1 MLTNDSSTEVSVMLQ
16 GKSLRRQAV
25 TVALWCI
32 LWSASVFAQIKIMP
46 LGDSI
51 TQGFGG
57 SSPLHGYRDQLA
69 SLLGQEGISYDFI
82 GTLADGSG
90 FDPDHQG
97 IPGISAEQ
105 LASSVADYL
114 KNNNPDMVLLHVGTN
129 DISSN
134 KPNAVTLNHIKG
146 IIDALYRDNNSVRIL
161 LSGLVPRSDSANLD
175 QKTRELNE
183 LIHGLV
189 LQKWDEG
196 YNIRFVDHYAAF
208 TNNGNWQTKYMK
220 DALHPNNVGYSKMA
234 AAYFTGVQQA
244 LTTTGSN
251 PDVVDDF
258 NRPGPGLGSNWTA
271 HSAYAIVSDQLAN
284 TSTEDAWGQMATWT
298 AGVNPR
304 SVSFA
309 WGSGADASGINE
321 GGLALRLS
329 APSATANGYLVW
341 LTTAEKN
348 INLWTIENGAPG
360 SPIETIAYSQP
371 EPVAGDIFK
380 VVLRSDANGHYF
392 DCFVN
397 EVLYGRVR
405 DADKT
410 QGNAAETYAG
420 VMLRGNLNNDIDD
433 FDFVVGT
440 GEDDTPPAATTDLA
454 VQAVGPKSVTLQW
467 TAPGDDDIIGA
478 AAQYFVRYSTAPI
491 NPDNFDAAADAPNSL
506 VPGEAGAVETMTVS
520 GLNPETLYYFAL
532 KTEDEAENLSE
543 ISNLVSATTSAN
555 FSSGDDFE
563 RSDLGPDWTTHPAY
577 KIVNGEL
584 RNTSTQ
590 DSWNFLAVYNAKKNA
605 AEVSFNW
612 GTTADGEGIDEGGFA
627 LMLNA
632 AATDASGYLLWR
644 RAGNIELWTIVNS
657 APEAS
662 ISSVSGS
669 QASLSA
675 GDEMKVVLRTNA
687 SGHHFDLF
695 INNQLDGTISDPG
708 KLQGSAPVLYSGV
721 MLHGKRKNPIDNFTV
736 TPKTGTG
743 SQLIYVSGDDQ
754 IGIPGEQ
761 LPKPFVVGVTDENGI
776 PTKGFPITFVVTAG
790 EGSVTEPQPVLTDA
804 NGRAKTFLTLGTTQA
819 LNTVEARGNNLA
831 GSPIVFRATTKAG
844 NPVNLVKVAGD
855 GQTGFAGQ
863 ILPTAIQVQVTDDL
877 GTGVPNRPVTFTVT
891 SGGGSVNQGQT
902 NATVNTNNQGIAQLS
917 WKIGSQTSA
926 INTLQASSSFGGSP
940 LQGSP
945 VSFSASAIAGFT
957 VVDSFSR
964 AELGPNWTA
973 HPAFKIVNGELRNTS
988 TQNSWNFVAVYN
1000 AKRNPKEVG
1009 FKWGTTAN
1017 EAGIDE
1023 GGFALMLNA
1032 ASTTANGYLLWRRPS
1047 SGTIELWTIVNGA
1060 PGSPVASV
1068 EGSQPNPAAGDA
1080 MKVALRSGANGHH
1093 FDLFINNQFDG
1104 TLTDPEKLQG
1114 NTAVLY
1120 SGVMMHGNRKNPI
1133 DRFTITA
1140 TAGAAVQIALV
1151 SGNDQ
1156 KGAAGQ
1162 PLANP
1167 FVVKV
1172 TDANEIPVPAT
1183 AVTFAV
1189 TAGGGKLSGTQPV
1202 LTNTAGEARTVLT
1215 LSTTQALNK
1224 VEARAQGLTGS
1235 PVLFSATAQAGN
1247 PKNLAKVAGDAQ
1259 SGSGG
1264 QILPNPIQVK
1274 VTDNLGT
1281 VVPNHPVTFTVTAGA
1296 GSVDQGQTNA
1306 TVNTNAQ
1313 GIAQVTW
1320 KLGTPGA
1327 TQTLQAS
1334 SNSNGNALT
1343 GSPLTFTATTSPPSK
1358 VTLASGNGQVG
1369 SINTPLPKPFEV
1381 IVKDGGGKPI
1391 GGYKVTFTVMEGN
1404 GSLNGKSTLDAFTNS
1419 EGKAAVTLTMGLT
1432 PRASNKVRATVIYN
1446 GNNLPDS
1453 PITFTASAVGL
1464 KNIVIHSGKDQDGVV
1479 GEVLPQPLK
1488 VKILD
1493 SLGIGIR
1500 NQNILFKVITGGGKL
1515 SGTDTVKTVKTDTLG
1530 IASIPLTLGT
1540 KPVSNK
1546 VRAEINPSLSGS
1558 PLLFQASSQPGFP
1571 DKLLKSSKDST
1582 SGVVNNTLPAPLMT
1596 KVTDKFGNPLAGVNV
1611 IFTVKAGGGKIN
1623 GALKDTVKTQANGQ
1637 AAATLLLGSASGKL
1651 NNSVEVRAYNGA
1663 KELANSPVNF
1673 VATATTSR
1681 ASVMKI
1687 QGGGRQEGRAGEP
1700 ASNLLS
1706 VKVSDSFNNGVAN
1719 HPVKFEIKRGGG
1731 HFGNLAKKDSSVIT
1745 DAIGV
1750 AKIRWHLGK
1759 TIKPDSQV
1767 VHATSND
1774 GVNPLRTSPLKFV
1787 AFANAGL
1794 PSVEGSFVQASAASI
1809 LANGVANSQITV
1821 NVRDKLGNPIANAPV
1836 IIMVSGDGNNVIQP
1850 TNPTDAQG
1858 KATGSFTTTR
1868 SGTKTVTAK
1877 IIGGI
1882 DITRSAEVQARP
1894 LEASGVN
1901 PAGGNSQTGNTNAAL
1916 PLPMM
1921 IKVNDKNG
1929 NGVPDYEVSLKVEQ
1943 GGGKLF
1949 DTASSQLVDS
1959 LRVQTKADGF
1969 AEVYYIC
1976 GPTPM
1981 ENRVRVISSGLSNS
1995 PFLFL
2000 AQAITP
2006 QPAKLVM
2013 LSGNKQEGTA
2023 GEVLA
2028 KPIVVRVT
2036 DANLRPISN
2045 VPVNLSVTLG
2055 GGLIEGQRQLRLNS
2069 NVFGDAIVNWRL
2081 GAEAGLNFLRAES
2094 PGLSGSPVD
2103 FEAQSNPGNV
2113 SALNVV
2119 RGNPAYGN
2127 VNSQSEPLVVQTVD
2141 AQNNGV
2147 DGIPVIFELVDGAGT
2162 LTDNYVATAN
2172 GGFASVKVNFN
2183 GASGWRKVRVSS
2195 EGLAGSPVIM
2205 QAFARPLAATRM
2217 DIVKRTNNQKGT
2229 KGKLLNFPLQVKVL
2243 DGLGNPVP
2251 GVQVNF
2257 VVTTGGG
2264 NFNSTGSAFVTS
2276 DTNGIASAPWTLGAA
2291 TASNQARA
2299 IKNGLNGSPYTFNA
2313 TGFDNNFPII
2323 DDLPDRQIIEGDQIT
2338 FNLSASDA
2346 DNDPIRFGA
2355 KNLPPG
2361 ATFDSL
2367 RTLRF
2372 DWRAD
2377 VSNSAGRYEVSFLA
2391 YDTRGGVDEELVVID
2406 VQNRNRPPSIYSRY
2420 PVRSDTVLAEL
2431 GVPLRMRVWAR
2442 DPDGDVLSYRW
2453 YVNGVFTG
2461 AITSTFNY
2469 LGDLKWNLV
2478 EAVVFDLEASVRS
2491 SWHIKVPVEL
2501 ESFMATV
2508 GDRPGVQLSWKT
2520 GSETNNAGFN
2530 VLRSGRP
2537 NDHYAKLNEQLIPAS
2552 REGKYSYA
2560 DLSAEAGV
2568 RYYYKLEA
2576 LDLQGNV
2583 TLHGPIM
2590 VEAALP
2596 KVFDLM
2602 QNYPNPFSPLAR
2614 GTFGN
2619 STTHIRYSL
2628 PAAVAVN
2635 LTIYNSLGQEVRKL
2649 VNDRQQPGY
2658 HTAIWDGRNESG
2670 RPVPS
2675 GIYYYRLTAGSFTA
2689 NRKMLIAK

>member
-1 MLTNDSSTEVSVMLQ
+1 MLR
-16 GKSLRRQAV
+16 GKFLRRQAV

-32 LWSASVFAQIKIMP
+32 LCNASVFAQIKIMP

-69 SLLGQEGISYDFI
+69 SLLAQEGISYDFV

-114 KNNNPDMVLLHVGTN
+114 KDNNPDMVLLHIGTN
-129 DISSN
+129 DISNNKTPAAISN
-134 KPNAVTLNHIKG
+134 YIKS
-146 IIDALYRDNNSVRIL
+146 IVDALYRHNNSVRIL
-161 LSGLVPRSDSANLD
+161 LCGLVPRKDSAVLD

-183 LIHGLV
+183 LLHALV
-189 LQKWDEG
+189 LQKWEDG
-196 YNIRFVDHYAAF
+196 YNIRFVDQYGAF
-208 TNNGNWQTKYMK
+208 TSNGSWQTQYMK
-220 DALHPNNVGYSKMA
+220 DALHPNNAGYNQMA
-234 AAYFTGVQQA
+234 AAYFAIVQQA
-244 LTTTGSN
+244 MAPALNFEVS
-251 PDVVDDF
+251 DDF
-258 NRPGPGLGSNWTA
+258 NRSGPGLGANWAA
-271 HSAYAIVSDQLAN
+271 HSAYKIVSGQMAN

-329 APSATANGYLVW
+329 APSANASGYLVW

-348 INLWTIENGAPG
+348 INLWTIENGAP
-360 SPIETIAYSQP
+360 SSSIETVAYSQP

-380 VVLRSDANGHYF
+380 VVLRSDANSHYF
-392 DCFVN
+392 DCYVN
-397 EVLYGRVR
+397 DILYGRVR

-410 QGNAAETYAG
+410 QGNGAETYAG
-420 VMLRGNLNNDIDD
+420 VMLKGNLNNDIDD
-433 FDFVVGT
+433 FSFTVGD
-440 GEDDTPPAATTDLA
+440 GSDDVPPAATTDLT
-454 VQAVGPKSVTLQW
+454 VQAAGPRSVTLQW
-467 TAPGDDDIIGA
+467 TAPGDDDTIGA
-478 AAQYFVRYSTAPI
+478 AAEYFVRYSIVPI
-491 NPDNFDAAADAPNSL
+491 NADNFDAAAVAPNSIF
-506 VPGEAGAVETMTVS
+506 PAEAGTVETMTVS

-532 KTEDEAENLSE
+532 RTKDEAGNLSDV
-543 ISNLVSATTSAN
+543 SNLVSATTGAD

-563 RSDLGPDWTTHPAY
+563 RADLGPDWTAHPAY

-605 AEVSFNW
+605 VEVSFTW
-612 GTTADGEGIDEGGFA
+612 GLTADGEGIDEGGLA
-627 LMLNA
+627 LMLND
-632 AATDASGYLLWR
+632 AATNASGYLLWR
-644 RAGNIELWTIVNS
+644 RAGNIELWTIVNG

-662 ISSVSGS
+662 VNSVSGS
-669 QASLSA
+669 QSSLSA

-695 INNQLDGTISDPG
+695 INNQLDGTVSDPG
-708 KLQGSAPVLYSGV
+708 KLQGTAPILYSGV

-736 TPKTGTG
+736 TPKAGG
-743 SQLIYVSGDDQ
+743 GAQLIYISGDGQ
-754 IGIPGEQ
+754 IGAPGEQ
-761 LPKPFVVGVTDENGI
+761 LAKPFVVGVTDENGI
-776 PTKGFPITFVVTAG
+776 PTQGFPITFVVTAG
-790 EGSVTEPQPVLTDA
+790 EGTVSEPQPALTDA

-819 LNTVEARGNNLA
+819 LHTVEARGNNLA
-831 GSPIVFRATTKAG
+831 GSPLIFRATTKAG

-863 ILPTAIQVQVTDDL
+863 ILPTPIQVQVTDEL

-891 SGGGSVNQGQT
+891 SGGGNVNQSQT
-902 NATVNTNNQGIAQLS
+902 SATVNTNNQGIAQIS
-917 WKIGSQTSA
+917 WKIGSQTNA
-926 INTLQASSSFGGSP
+926 VNTLQASSNFGGSP
-940 LQGSP
+940 LVGSP
-945 VSFSASAIAGFT
+945 VSFSASAILGFT

-964 AELGPNWTA
+964 AELGPTWTT

-988 TQNSWNFVAVYN
+988 TQNSWNFLAVYN

-1060 PGSPVASV
+1060 PGSPVASI
-1068 EGSQPNPAAGDA
+1068 EGTQPNPAAGDE
-1080 MKVALRSGANGHH
+1080 MKVALRSNANGHH
-1093 FDLFINNQFDG
+1093 FDLFINNQLDG

-1114 NTAVLY
+1114 NAAVLY

-1140 TAGAAVQIALV
+1140 TAGAAVQIAAV

-1156 KGAAGQ
+1156 KGPAGQ

-1172 TDANEIPVPAT
+1172 TDANGIPVPAT

-1202 LTNTAGEARTVLT
+1202 LTNTAGEAKTVLT

-1247 PKNLAKVAGDAQ
+1247 AKNLAKVSGDAQ

-1264 QILPNPIQVK
+1264 LTLPNPIQVK

-1281 VVPNHPVTFTVTAGA
+1281 VVPNHPVTFTVTSGA
-1296 GSVDQGQTNA
+1296 GSVNQGQPTA

-1313 GIAQVTW
+1313 GIAQVNW

-1327 TQTLQAS
+1327 AQKLEAS
-1334 SNSNGNALT
+1334 SSFNGNALT
-1343 GSPLTFTATTSPPSK
+1343 GSPTTFTATTSPPSK
-1358 VTLASGNGQVG
+1358 VTLAAGNGQVG
-1369 SINTPLPKPFEV
+1369 SINAPLPKPFEV

-1404 GSLNGKSTLDAFTNS
+1404 GSLNGKSTIDAFTNS
-1419 EGKAAVTLTMGLT
+1419 EGKAAVTLTMGPT
-1432 PRASNKVRATVIYN
+1432 PRASNKVRATAIYN

-1488 VKILD
+1488 VKVLD
-1493 SLGIGIR
+1493 SLGVGIR
-1500 NQNILFKVITGGGKL
+1500 NQNIIFKVIAGGGKL

-1546 VRAEINPSLSGS
+1546 VRAETNPAINGS
-1558 PLLFQASSQPGFP
+1558 PLLFQAASQPGLP
-1571 DKLLKSSKDST
+1571 DKLLKASKDST
-1582 SGVVNNTLPAPLMT
+1582 SGVVNNMLPTPLMT
-1596 KVTDKFGNPLAGVNV
+1596 KVTDKYGNPLAGVNV
-1611 IFTVKAGGGKIN
+1611 IFTVKAGGGKVN
-1623 GALKDTVKTQANGQ
+1623 GALKDTVKTQGNGQ
-1637 AAATLLLGSASGKL
+1637 AAATLLLGSTSGNL

-1663 KELANSPVNF
+1663 KELTNSPVNF
-1673 VATATTSR
+1673 VATATTSG
-1681 ASVMKI
+1681 ASVMSI
-1687 QGGGRQEGRAGEP
+1687 QGGGRQDGSAGEP
-1700 ASNLLS
+1700 VTNLLS
-1706 VKVSDSFNNGVAN
+1706 VKVIDAFKNGVAK

-1731 HFGNLAKKDSSVIT
+1731 NFGNPAKKDSTVIT
-1745 DAIGV
+1745 DATGV
-1750 AKIRWHLGK
+1750 VKIRWTLGK

-1787 AFANAGL
+1787 AFAKAGL
-1794 PSVEGSFVQASAASI
+1794 PSVEGSFVQAGAASI

-1821 NVRDKLGNPIANAPV
+1821 NVRDKLGNPVAGAPV
-1836 IIMVSGDGNNVIQP
+1836 IIMVSGEGNNVKQP

-1882 DITRSAEVQARP
+1882 DIIRSAEVQARS
-1894 LEASGVN
+1894 LEASGVS

-1916 PLPMM
+1916 PLPM
-1921 IKVNDKNG
+1921 KVQVYDRNG

-1949 DTASSQLVDS
+1949 DTVSSQLVDS
-1959 LRVQTKADGF
+1959 LRVQMNASGF
-1969 AEVYYIC
+1969 AEIYYVC

-1981 ENRVRVISSGLSNS
+1981 ENRIRVIAPGLANS

-2006 QPAKLVM
+2006 QPAKLVK
-2013 LSGNKQEGTA
+2013 LSGDKQEGTA
-2023 GEVLA
+2023 GEMLVES
-2028 KPIVVRVT
+2028 IVARVT
-2036 DANLRPISN
+2036 DANNRPVSN
-2045 VPVNLSVTLG
+2045 VPVKLSVTQG
-2055 GGLIEGQRQLRLNS
+2055 GGLIEGQRQLLLNS
-2069 NVFGDAIVNWRL
+2069 NVFGDAKVSWRL
-2081 GAEAGLNFLRAES
+2081 GAEAGLNVLRVES
-2094 PGLSGSPVD
+2094 AGLSGSPVD
-2103 FEAQSNPGNV
+2103 FLAQSKPGNA
-2113 SALNVV
+2113 SALNVAS
-2119 RGNPAYGN
+2119 GNPAFGN
-2127 VNSQSEPLVVQTVD
+2127 VNSQSEPLRVQTVD

-2147 DGIPVIFELVDGAGT
+2147 DGIPVIFELVEGGGT
-2162 LTDNYVATAN
+2162 LTDNYVVTSN

-2195 EGLAGSPVIM
+2195 EGLAGSPIIM
-2205 QAFARPLAATRM
+2205 QAFARPLAATSMR
-2217 DIVKRTNNQKGT
+2217 VVARTNNQKGT
-2229 KGKLLNFPLQVKVL
+2229 KGKLVNFPLQVKVL
-2243 DGLGNPVP
+2243 DGLNNPVP

-2257 VVTTGGG
+2257 VVTSGGG
-2264 NFNSTGSAFVTS
+2264 SFNNSGSAFVTS
-2276 DTNGIASAPWTLGAA
+2276 DTNGIASAPWTLGATA
-2291 TASNQARA
+2291 TSNQARA
-2299 IKNGLNGSPYTFNA
+2299 IKNGLGGSPFTFNA

-2323 DDLPDRQIIEGDQIT
+2323 DDLPDRQIVEGNLIA
-2338 FNLSASDA
+2338 FSLSASDA

-2361 ATFDSL
+2361 AIFDSL

-2372 DWRAD
+2372 DWLAD
-2377 VSNSAGRYEVSFLA
+2377 ASNSAGRYEVSFLA
-2391 YDTRGGVDEELVVID
+2391 YDSRGGVDEEVVVID
-2406 VQNRNRPPSIYSRY
+2406 VQNRNRAPSIYGRY
-2420 PVRSDTVLAEL
+2420 PVRSDTVLAQL
-2431 GVPLRMRVWAR
+2431 GVPLRMRVLAR

-2453 YVNGVFTG
+2453 YVNGLFTG
-2461 AITSTFNY
+2461 AITSTFDY
-2469 LGDLKWNLV
+2469 LGDLKWNAV
-2478 EAVVFDLEASVRS
+2478 EAVVFDLEDTVRTG
-2491 SWHIKVPVEL
+2491 WNIRVPVEL
-2501 ESFMATV
+2501 ESFMATI
-2508 GDRPGVQLSWKT
+2508 GDGPGVQLSWKT

-2537 NDHYAKLNEQLIPAS
+2537 NDRYAKLNEQLIPAS

-2583 TLHGPIM
+2583 TLHGPVM
-2590 VEAALP
+2590 AEAAVP

-2602 QNYPNPFSPLAR
+2602 QNYPNPFSAR
-2614 GTFGN
+2614 AAFGN
-2619 STTHIRYSL
+2619 QVTHIRYSL

-2649 VNDRQQPGY
+2649 VNSRQQPGY
-2658 HTAIWDGRNESG
+2658 HTAIWDGRDQSG
-2670 RPVPS
+2670 RPAPS

-2689 NRKMLIAK
+2689 NRKMLMAK